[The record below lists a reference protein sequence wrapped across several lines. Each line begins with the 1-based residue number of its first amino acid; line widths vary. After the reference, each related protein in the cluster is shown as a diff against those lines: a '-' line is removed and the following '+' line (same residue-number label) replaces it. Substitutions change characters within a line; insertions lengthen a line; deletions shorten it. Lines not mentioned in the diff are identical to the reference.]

1 MALRPTEEQ
10 LKAVEAY
17 RSGQDLK
24 VVAVAG
30 SGKTT
35 TLRLMAEATPGKRGL
50 YLAFNRSVQQEA
62 ARKFPR
68 NVRPYTLHALAF
80 RMAVARDEGYRA
92 KFQAGK
98 GHLPAQAV
106 AEALGLRNP
115 LLLHAVLGTLEAFL
129 RSEAASPDPGMIPL
143 AYRTLRAGTKTWP
156 EEEAFV
162 LRGVEALWRRMT
174 APKDPFPLPHGAY
187 VKLWALSE
195 PDLSFA
201 EALLVDEA
209 QDLDPIFLKVLEAH
223 RGRVQRVYVGDP
235 RQQIY
240 GWRGAI
246 NAMDRLEAPEARL
259 TWSFRFAET
268 LARFVRNLTA
278 LQDRPVEVRGKAPWA
293 TRVDA
298 ALPRPPFTVLC
309 RTNAGVVGAVVVTH
323 EVHRGRVHVVGGVEE
338 LVHLLR
344 DAALLKKGEKRTDP
358 HPDLAMVETW
368 EELEALA
375 EAGYAPAYGVLRL
388 AQEHPDLEALA
399 AYLERAW
406 TPVEVAAGVVV
417 STAHK
422 AKGREWDRVVL
433 WDDFYPWWEEGAAAR
448 VNWGSD
454 PAHLEEENLLYVAA
468 TRARKHLSLAQIR
481 DLLEAVDRMGV
492 YRVAEEATR
501 AYLLLSAEV
510 LRGVAT
516 DPRVPAEHRVRALKA
531 LGYLERGEEAL
542 DSPGKPGG
550 QG

>member
-174 APKDPFPLPHGAY
+174 DPKDPFPLPHGAY

-309 RTNAGVVGAVVVTH
+309 RTNAGVVGAVVV
-323 EVHRGRVHVVGGVEE
+323 
-338 LVHLLR
+338 
-344 DAALLKKGEKRTDP
+344 A
-358 HPDLAMVETW
+358 
-368 EELEALA
+368 
-375 EAGYAPAYGVLRL
+375 
-388 AQEHPDLEALA
+388 
-399 AYLERAW
+399 
-406 TPVEVAAGVVV
+406 VAV
-417 STAHK
+417 
-422 AKGREWDRVVL
+422 
-433 WDDFYPWWEEGAAAR
+433 P
-448 VNWGSD
+448 
-454 PAHLEEENLLYVAA
+454 
-468 TRARKHLSLAQIR
+468 
-481 DLLEAVDRMGV
+481 
-492 YRVAEEATR
+492 
-501 AYLLLSAEV
+501 
-510 LRGVAT
+510 
-516 DPRVPAEHRVRALKA
+516 PRR
-531 LGYLERGEEAL
+531 
-542 DSPGKPGG
+542 
-550 QG
+550 